1 MVANPPSEEP
11 EDFDLLEQVLNL
23 LQIKELHHLSESAL
37 IDILYHRRAFDT
49 GNIPEEWPET
59 FEDVLTILK
68 RVGYVDPNVNTY
80 RICAGKSHTT
90 VFYPEGHSK
99 FDPMHGACTV

>member
-1 MVANPPSEEP
+1 M
-11 EDFDLLEQVLNL
+11 
-23 LQIKELHHLSESAL
+23 
-37 IDILYHRRAFDT
+37 IDILYHRRTFDT

-59 FEDVLTILK
+59 FEDVVTILK

-90 VFYPEGHSK
+90 VFYPEGQFLSLTSSPI
-99 FDPMHGACTV
+99 FNIYYFYFVFMWVARSFQI